1 MGYLGLGNALSRG
14 IGAPS
19 PAPGAGSI
27 STPPGGGAGN
37 AVKSATIRFD
47 QPPQTHIE
55 PPPYDAAKDPA
66 WKPLLVHG
74 GEEFRNMI
82 NSLDDSARQMLHGVL
97 TSIQK
102 ANPLAGA
109 LQSLQGANPL
119 NTAAQAL
126 VPPTPGP

>member
-19 PAPGAGSI
+19 LAPGPGSI
-27 STPPGGGAGN
+27 STPPSGGGNG
-37 AVKSATIRFD
+37 VKSATIRFD
-47 QPPQTHIE
+47 QPPQAHIE
-55 PPPYDAAKDPA
+55 PPPYDSAKDPA
-66 WKPLLVHG
+66 WKPMLVHG
-74 GEEFRNMI
+74 GEEFRNFI
-82 NSLDDSARQMLHGVL
+82 NGLDDGARQMLHSVL